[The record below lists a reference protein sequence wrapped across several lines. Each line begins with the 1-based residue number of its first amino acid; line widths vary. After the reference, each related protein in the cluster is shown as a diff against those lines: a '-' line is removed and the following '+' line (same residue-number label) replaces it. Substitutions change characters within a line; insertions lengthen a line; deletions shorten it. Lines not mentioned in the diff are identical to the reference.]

1 MASAAARHK
10 TMLEQTLKRAALVL
24 LICLLLPSCSNLTQS
39 GRQQAA
45 YAKYIKKQS
54 HNRVRQ
60 QAKFKKTK
68 APTMLPSD
76 PKISASAGEGGPQ
89 AVPSGQSQEQ

>member
-1 MASAAARHK
+1 MASACLN
-10 TMLEQTLKRAALVL
+10 TVLEQTMKRAALL
-24 LICLLLPSCSNLTQS
+24 LVACLLLPSCSHLTQS

-45 YAKYIKKQS
+45 YAKYVKKQS

-68 APTMLPSD
+68 VPTMASSD
-76 PKISASAGEGGPQ
+76 PKVSAQANDGPQ
-89 AVPSGQSQEQ
+89 AVTSGQADQQ